1 MTNMAKIGIA
11 GLILGVGIG
20 FLLMQAVPDAGTVV
34 EPPGEL
40 PSEPVA
46 GSANDVPQVTVP
58 PTMPSAETDVSQAVA
73 PPQPGQDWPMYR
85 GSQGLLG
92 VTRETLPE
100 TLDLLWSFKTEGPV
114 RSSAVVQGGRVY
126 IGSADKHLYAL
137 DLDTGEK
144 IWAFEADSPIEAPPM
159 VLGDTVYVGD
169 LGGFVY
175 AVDANSGEKRWV
187 HETDGEVA
195 GAVNWAQLGE
205 RLCVLAGS
213 HDAYVHC
220 LDAGT
225 GEPIWRFETDSY
237 VNGTVAVS
245 GDLCA
250 FGGCDAFVYVVR
262 TADANEVTRIDAG
275 AYVASSTVLA
285 EGRVYAGNY
294 DGLFIGASIQDP
306 NQRWEHAID
315 GGEIFSSAAVG
326 SDRVVVGD
334 RDSQVLCLDRHTGD
348 LEWTFKTLDAVDS
361 SPVIAGDKVVV
372 GSDDGRLYLL
382 SLETGKKLWSY
393 ELGEP
398 IISSPAVARGRVI
411 IGCDDGSVYAFG
423 TKTEK

>member
-1 MTNMAKIGIA
+1 
-11 GLILGVGIG
+11 
-20 FLLMQAVPDAGTVV
+20 
-34 EPPGEL
+34 
-40 PSEPVA
+40 
-46 GSANDVPQVTVP
+46 
-58 PTMPSAETDVSQAVA
+58 
-73 PPQPGQDWPMYR
+73 MYR
-85 GSQGLLG
+85 GSRGLLG
-92 VTRETLPE
+92 VTQDTLPE
-100 TLDLLWSFKTEGPV
+100 TLDFLWSFKTAGPV
-114 RSSAVVQGGRVY
+114 RSSAVVQDGRVY

-137 DLDTGEK
+137 DLHTGEK
-144 IWAFEADSPIEAPPM
+144 IWAFEADSPIEAPPT
-159 VLGDTVYVGD
+159 VIGDTVYVGD

-175 AVDANSGEKRWV
+175 AVDANSGDKLWDY
-187 HETDGEVA
+187 ETDGEVA

-205 RLCVLAGS
+205 RLCVLVGS

-225 GEPIWRFETDSY
+225 GEPVWRFETESY

-245 GDLCA
+245 GELCA

-275 AYVASSTVLA
+275 AYVATSTA
-285 EGRVYAGNY
+285 FDESRVYGGNY
-294 DGLFIGASIQDP
+294 DGLFLSASIHDP
-306 NQRWEHAID
+306 NERWEHAID

-334 RDSQVLCLDRHTGD
+334 RDSQVLCLDKRTGD
-348 LEWTFKTLDAVDS
+348 LKWTFKTLDAVDS
-361 SPVIAGDKVVV
+361 SPVMAGDKVVV

-382 SLETGKKLWSY
+382 SLETGEKLWSY

-398 IISSPAVARGRVI
+398 IISSPAVARGRVV

-423 TKTEK
+423 TKSVN